1 MIPIDVKKM
10 SYEELGTLKEAIF
23 NELELRQK
31 EELNKRINNFKDAW
45 RALEE
50 IGIDIRLIDI
60 RLDDGNVN
68 DILNLE
74 DIYYM

>member
-10 SYEELGTLKEAIF
+10 SYEELCTFKESVSK
-23 NELELRQK
+23 ELELRRK
-31 EELNKRINNFKDAW
+31 EELNKLIDNFKDAW
-45 RALEE
+45 RALEKF
-50 IGIDIRLIDI
+50 GIDI

>member
-50 IGIDIRLIDI
+50 IGIDIRL
-60 RLDDGNVN
+60 DDGNVN